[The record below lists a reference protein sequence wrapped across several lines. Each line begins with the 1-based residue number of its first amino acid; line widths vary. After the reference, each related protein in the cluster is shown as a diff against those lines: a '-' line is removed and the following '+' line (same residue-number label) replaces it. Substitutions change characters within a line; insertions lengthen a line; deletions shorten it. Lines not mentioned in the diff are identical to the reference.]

1 MKDRPRPAS
10 RKDQFLNNP
19 TRSLWTLA
27 IPMMGGMSIHMIYNI
42 TDMLFIGR
50 VSPDALAAVAF
61 NMPLFFFAMGLTQ
74 GIGSGVTAVI
84 ARFIGSNDKSSAD
97 NTALHGILIGLVLSI
112 ILAGSAGLFGE
123 LILSA
128 IGTPPDLFEL
138 AWSYLRI
145 IAIGMPFIILS
156 GTFRS
161 IMAGEGDMKMPMMVG
176 GAGTILNIFLDPLF
190 IFGFNQGLSGAAMAT
205 VISQFL
211 VVLTMIYIIIIR
223 KKSYLSFKPTEF
235 SPSNNI
241 LRGIFD
247 IGLPASASMLIMS
260 FGGTVF
266 NRILIYFSSSAV
278 AAYQIAGRI
287 EMLIFLPIMS
297 IATGLV
303 TLVSMFFGAG
313 DLEKVKFIIKYS
325 ITRAVIIT
333 VFGSVVI
340 FLFSPVIISSFTP
353 DPLIRS
359 IAVTYL
365 RIITFIYPLIAIG
378 ISCGRAMQ
386 GLGKGTPMLI
396 TTSIRILLV
405 SAPLASLFVF
415 VFDKSIEW
423 VWYAIMI
430 SVLVSV
436 TVSIVWLRSELRKA
450 TKKLSS

>member
-1 MKDRPRPAS
+1 
-10 RKDQFLNNP
+10 
-19 TRSLWTLA
+19 
-27 IPMMGGMSIHMIYNI
+27 
-42 TDMLFIGR
+42 
-50 VSPDALAAVAF
+50 
-61 NMPLFFFAMGLTQ
+61 
-74 GIGSGVTAVI
+74 
-84 ARFIGSNDKSSAD
+84 
-97 NTALHGILIGLVLSI
+97 
-112 ILAGSAGLFGE
+112 
-123 LILSA
+123 
-128 IGTPPDLFEL
+128 
-138 AWSYLRI
+138 
-145 IAIGMPFIILS
+145 
-156 GTFRS
+156 
-161 IMAGEGDMKMPMMVG
+161 
-176 GAGTILNIFLDPLF
+176 
-190 IFGFNQGLSGAAMAT
+190 
-205 VISQFL
+205 
-211 VVLTMIYIIIIR
+211 
-223 KKSYLSFKPTEF
+223 
-235 SPSNNI
+235 
-241 LRGIFD
+241 
-247 IGLPASASMLIMS
+247 
-260 FGGTVF
+260 
-266 NRILIYFSSSAV
+266 
-278 AAYQIAGRI
+278 
-287 EMLIFLPIMS
+287 
-297 IATGLV
+297 
-303 TLVSMFFGAG
+303 MFFGAG

-415 VFDKSIEW
+415 IFEKSIEW